1 MCLSCRFLYLHHTHN
16 HLSCCYKFYGIS
28 ACTYCSKRE
37 VLRICL
43 NKCGWSTDMHLEPEK
58 IWRGNENPL
67 INSVSLPFWKFK
79 ALLTFKALKF
89 VPFSTYEMKTTS
101 KYNQRWNSFTYY
113 NKIVNCVVIRWLSF
127 ITLMQ
132 IPFVCF
138 FQYLCICTSPCKHE
152 KGWTISSVCYS
163 ISSTSF
169 FVCLSHCLLFDF
181 PFFGE

>member
-1 MCLSCRFLYLHHTHN
+1 MYLLLEN
-16 HLSCCYKFYGIS
+16 EDDVVKERHLEFVW
-28 ACTYCSKRE
+28 T
-37 VLRICL
+37 
-43 NKCGWSTDMHLEPEK
+43 KCGWSTDMHLEPEK

-79 ALLTFKALKF
+79 ALLTFKAFKF

-113 NKIVNCVVIRWLSF
+113 YKIVNCVVIRWLSF

-138 FQYLCICTSPCKHE
+138 FQYLNIRRLANMKKDEQSPLCVILFHQLRFYVSFSL
-152 KGWTISSVCYS
+152 SSV
-163 ISSTSF
+163 
-169 FVCLSHCLLFDF
+169 
-181 PFFGE
+181 